1 MLLGEPL
8 GRYATEGSNPRH
20 AGFARDHRGPTRHS
34 APGRSCSA
42 THTFEPRFGQA
53 ARLRSQDFELAAIS
67 VKAGPPPS
75 REEFERERNEARQR
89 KMASDL
95 EATLLTKLLV
105 SCRPTPSRLPGHTS
119 PRSTDARC
127 PMPDAQR
134 PSPVPSAQCPVP
146 SAQRPVP
153 YPPSYL

>member
-1 MLLGEPL
+1 MLEPTASKAADSTAFDHSGEDETTSRRRARRRS
-8 GRYATEGSNPRH
+8 GTYATEGSNPRQ

-34 APGRSCSA
+34 APGRSPSA
-42 THTFEPRFGQA
+42 THTCEPRFGQA

-119 PRSTDARC
+119 PPRC
-127 PMPDAQR
+127 PTP
-134 PSPVPSAQCPVP
+134 
-146 SAQRPVP
+146 
-153 YPPSYL
+153 